1 MKKIILTLMGGLVA
15 SMFLF
20 TENAQAQGFQV
31 SGSVGIT
38 GSSVRTDSSEPTSTS
53 SISFSPAIGWELNK
67 NWVVGIRTT
76 LGVNTNKIGENKTST
91 YSLTL
96 NPYVRYQVV
105 NFNDFGLWAEADP
118 SLSAI
123 GNSSSTIWTYGISI
137 VPVLTYKLTDHFS
150 LESRLNIFSIYMQGA
165 SSEGKTAFG
174 YGFKASSQNTLGN
187 FLDDLSIGFVYH
199 F

>member
-1 MKKIILTLMGGLVA
+1 MKKIILTLMGSLVA

-53 SISFSPAIGWELNK
+53 SISFSPAIGWDLNK

-76 LGVNTNKIGENKTST
+76 LGVNTNKNGENKTST

-96 NPYVRYQVV
+96 NPYVRYQMV

-123 GNSSSTIWTYGISI
+123 GNSSSSGFRRNMMKITSIAEISYSMAWR
-137 VPVLTYKLTDHFS
+137 PSSTFSMLTP
-150 LESRLNIFSIYMQGA
+150 
-165 SSEGKTAFG
+165 
-174 YGFKASSQNTLGN
+174 
-187 FLDDLSIGFVYH
+187 
-199 F
+199 